1 MNSLIEAYLIGTLII
16 YVLCVF
22 VILHYKNGF
31 SFQVTSWKSYD
42 WLILGIIISFVG
54 KVLDAMYWQV
64 TWTSYLKDT
73 NLKQVL
79 LDYGAGA
86 NLPLRQLPIV
96 LACICHLKAAHLS
109 IADTRYTSRLA
120 FYSLLIGICIFY
132 ALDFFANFIGVL
144 F

>member
-31 SFQVTSWKSYD
+31 SFYGKSWKCYD
-42 WLILGIIISFVG
+42 WLILGILISFIG
-54 KVLDAMYWQV
+54 KVIDAMYWQV

-96 LACICHLKAAHLS
+96 LACICHLKAAQLS
-109 IADTRYTSRLA
+109 ISDSRYTSRLA
-120 FYSLLIGICIFY
+120 FYSLFIGISIFY